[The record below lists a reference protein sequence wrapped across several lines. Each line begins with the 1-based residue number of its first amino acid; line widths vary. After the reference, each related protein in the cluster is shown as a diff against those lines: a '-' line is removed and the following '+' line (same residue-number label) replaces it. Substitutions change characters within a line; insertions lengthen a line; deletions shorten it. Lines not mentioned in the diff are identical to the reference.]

1 MGFSDLQKM
10 RERLQAIPLLIPAL
24 IGDAVVEYEE
34 IIADLNR
41 EQLEKGETPEMAPI
55 RPPYRNPAYAR
66 MKQAKNP
73 KPAFKTPDLIL
84 TGAFVGSIKVYAF
97 VDSFELRANDKK
109 TKDLLKKYGAV
120 VGLSPFNIGRV
131 QNEIVKPYLQRKIKS
146 LFV

>member
-1 MGFSDLQKM
+1 MGFSDLVKM
-10 RERLQAIPLLIPAL
+10 RERLQMLPLSIPTL
-24 IGDAVVEYEE
+24 IGDAVAEYAE

-41 EQLEKGETPEMAPI
+41 EQLEKGENPEMAPI
-55 RPPYRNPAYAR
+55 RPPYRNPTYAA

-109 TKDLLKKYGAV
+109 TKDLLTKYGAV
-120 VGLSPFNIGRV
+120 IGLSPFSIGRL
-131 QNEIVKPYLQRKIKS
+131 QNELIRPYLQRKIKS
-146 LFV
+146 LL